1 MPLFACQ
8 NEIPVI
14 AACPPSG
21 AKILLFDVTG
31 PTQYKGMALM
41 DIDVYACCVIN
52 KLFGAGTI
60 TIKGSDLVA
69 GLYYNSNFIQNLQ
82 VFAWNIPNYLIREGQ
97 NNLNPSTG
105 QWRYILN
112 GSGKVIGLEIYG
124 IGYGADDLFTIT
136 PNATCN
142 SIPSVA
148 FTNGINTRVPEEG
161 IISGVDVFVYPWTQE
176 LKDKYG
182 KGGNFLVFLDD
193 GSGIFKPSG
202 LQPVP
207 DDNENPTTYS
217 FAFGFI
223 SAYFIVS

>member
-97 NNLNPSTG
+97 NGLDPLTG

-124 IGYGADDLFTIT
+124 IGYSADDLFTIT

-148 FTNGINTRVPEEG
+148 FTNGINTRVPLQG
-161 IISGVDVFVYPWTQE
+161 VISGVDAYDFEWTQV

-182 KGGNFLVFLDD
+182 MGSFLVYLSD
-193 GSGIFKPSG
+193 GIGGFNPSG

-207 DDNENPTTYS
+207 DDSQNPTKYT
-217 FAFGFI
+217 FNFGFI
-223 SAYFIVS
+223 DSFFIIS